1 VLAVW
6 CFDGVRWCIGVWRVV
21 VCVCGVRV
29 VVCVCGVLCGG
40 VLCVLCVCVCVLG
53 VAYARR
59 CRLLLI
65 E

>member
-40 VLCVLCVCVCVLG
+40 VLCVLCVCVCVCWALRTR
-53 VAYARR
+53 VVVVYY
-59 CRLLLI
+59 
-65 E
+65 